1 MTNLTVLTGRI
12 TKDLE
17 LKQAG
22 QTQVTNFS
30 LAVDNPFKKTTH
42 HFLTS

>member
-1 MTNLTVLTGRI
+1 MANSILLTGRI

-22 QTQVTNFS
+22 QVSKCDFT
-30 LAVDNPFKKTTH
+30 
-42 HFLTS
+42 

>member
-1 MTNLTVLTGRI
+1 MANSILLTGRI

-22 QTQVTNFS
+22 QVSKCDYFS
-30 LAVDNPFKKTTH
+30 
-42 HFLTS
+42 SR